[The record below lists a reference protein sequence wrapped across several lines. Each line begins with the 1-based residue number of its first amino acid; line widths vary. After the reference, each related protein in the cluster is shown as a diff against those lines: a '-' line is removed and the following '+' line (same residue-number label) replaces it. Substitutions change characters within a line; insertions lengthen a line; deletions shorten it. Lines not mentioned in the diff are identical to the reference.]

1 MPPYLYT
8 GGNMGEMHVSAL
20 AWIQPMTTT
29 WRTWLTSRAHAADV
43 LQADAVRV
51 ALVSD
56 SPSYGELIRGIAESH
71 QWLLESVDIADVTR
85 SQSGWWS
92 LIIIGWTSETRMLPL
107 VAAQASRHAGTRVLV
122 ISEERHPQFIS
133 DVLRSGADDYLV
145 APFDPSECLAR
156 MEGLI
161 ARTQQIV
168 ERRNSKLAFDIHN
181 RTITSGSIAITFS
194 PREWEALIILLEA
207 EGQIVGWRDLSLAL
221 WGDDLHESAVASLI
235 SRMRQRIDEKP
246 FPALVVTTHRGEGYR
261 AGFRRSG
268 DSFRKPHLAI
278 QR

>member
-1 MPPYLYT
+1 
-8 GGNMGEMHVSAL
+8 
-20 AWIQPMTTT
+20 MT
-29 WRTWLTSRAHAADV
+29 SPAHAADV
-43 LQADAVRV
+43 PQSGDIRV

-71 QWLLESVDIADVTR
+71 RWLLDAIDISDISR

-92 LIIIGWTSETRMLPL
+92 LVIIGWTSETRMLPL

-156 MEGLI
+156 VEGLI

-168 ERRNSKLAFDIHN
+168 DRRNSKLAFDIQN
-181 RTITSGSIAITFS
+181 RTMTSGSAAITFS

-207 EGQIVGWRDLSLAL
+207 EGEVVGWRDLSQAL
-221 WGDDLHESAVASLI
+221 WGDHLHESAVASLI

-246 FPALVVTTHRGEGYR
+246 FPALVVSTHRGEGYR
-261 AGFRRSG
+261 AGFRRSS
-268 DSFRKPHLAI
+268 DSFRTPYRSLHG
-278 QR
+278 